1 MYVYI
6 LKCSDGS
13 FYTGVTNNLELR
25 FRQHQEG
32 INISCYTYSRR
43 PLELVY
49 YEEFQTPGLAIEMEK
64 KIKGWSRAKKMA
76 LISGNFSILPGLSEC
91 KNESCHKTKN
101 E

>member
-32 INISCYTYSRR
+32 INISCY
-43 PLELVY
+43 
-49 YEEFQTPGLAIEMEK
+49 EEFQTPGLAIEMEK

-76 LISGNFSILPGLSEC
+76 LISGNFLFFLV
-91 KNESCHKTKN
+91 
-101 E
+101 